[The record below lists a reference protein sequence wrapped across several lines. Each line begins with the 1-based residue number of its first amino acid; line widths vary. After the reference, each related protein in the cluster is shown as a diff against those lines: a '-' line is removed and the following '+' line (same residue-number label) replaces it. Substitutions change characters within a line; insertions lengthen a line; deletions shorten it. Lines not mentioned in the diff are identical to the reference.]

1 MGTFIQMDRVICI
14 FPTAYFPPIAYLRAY
29 FEQGGPLIE
38 SFESFPKQT
47 LRNRCEIL
55 TSNGVLR
62 LSIPIKKINGSKTI
76 TKDIEV
82 DYSKKWQNVHWR
94 AIQSAYASA
103 PYFDDYGFKI
113 KEIIYN
119 KPSNL
124 IHFNNEILVFVMEV
138 LDTNVRTNFSE
149 SYEVE
154 YQLDH
159 RNTDFLN
166 RESINRYQQVFSYD
180 KEFISNLSFLDL
192 LFNEGP
198 FMRNWIL

>member
-1 MGTFIQMDRVICI
+1 MGTIIQMDRVNCI
-14 FPTAYFPPIAYLRAY
+14 FPTAYFPSITYLRTY
-29 FEQGGPLIE
+29 FQQGNSIIE

-55 TSNGVLR
+55 TGNGVLR

-82 DYSKKWQNVHWR
+82 DYSKKWQNEHWR

-119 KPSNL
+119 SPSNL
-124 IHFNNEILVFVMEV
+124 IDFNSEILEFVMEV
-138 LDTNVRTNFSE
+138 LDTNVSTKFSE

-166 RESINRYQQVFSYD
+166 RESINRYQQVFSYE
-180 KEFISNLSFLDL
+180 KEFTSNLSFLDL

-198 FMRNWIL
+198 FMRNWII